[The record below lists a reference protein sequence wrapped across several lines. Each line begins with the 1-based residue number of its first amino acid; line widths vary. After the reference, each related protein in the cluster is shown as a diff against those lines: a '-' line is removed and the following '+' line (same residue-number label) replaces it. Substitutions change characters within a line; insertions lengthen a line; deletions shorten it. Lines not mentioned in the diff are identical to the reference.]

1 MPEITTFT
9 SLKADV
15 VRYLERGGSA
25 ISDPNVF
32 DQIPRLINAAER
44 NICQELKLQGQIE
57 VLRDLT
63 GLRIGVPILTK
74 PDRWRQTA
82 SMNFGTGATG
92 MSMKPLFPRSYEYL
106 RTYWPDQSVTAE
118 PEFYAE
124 YDYQHYLI
132 APTPDATYPLEL
144 IAYMQPQLLDTNN
157 QTNFFT
163 IWTPNL
169 LLYGTL
175 LEASPFLKN
184 DDRIPVW
191 RELYDRNA
199 STLAGQDLQKILDRA
214 VERKKP

>member
-63 GLRIGVPILTK
+63 GLRIGQPIMTK

-92 MSMKPLFPRSYEYL
+92 MRMKPLFPRSYEYL
-106 RTYWPDQSVTAE
+106 RTYWPDQSVTGE

-132 APTPDATYPLEL
+132 APTPDANYPLEG
-144 IAYMQPQLLDTNN
+144 IFYMQPQLLDTVN